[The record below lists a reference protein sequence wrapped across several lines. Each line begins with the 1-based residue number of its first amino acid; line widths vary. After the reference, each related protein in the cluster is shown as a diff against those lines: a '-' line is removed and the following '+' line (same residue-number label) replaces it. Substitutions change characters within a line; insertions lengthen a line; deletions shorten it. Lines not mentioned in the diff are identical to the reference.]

1 MNKTT
6 SFNQDGETFSYA
18 LLCEALDKCSQSIL
32 LLNAEADIIYSTP
45 HVEKISGYKAE
56 DLIGT
61 NAFKY
66 FLQGDVPS
74 AKEYH
79 EILLGQADYTGSAL
93 VQVVHKNGHAI
104 WIEAIAKNVMHNP
117 TLNCILV
124 FLRQSSDDKSRY
136 ENLITQSIIRAK
148 EEEREFLATELHD
161 NINQIISTSRLLI
174 DAARTGGNREELLRL
189 SSEHLQMAT
198 NEIRKLSHSMVS
210 YDLQQFGLQHA
221 VGSFVDTV
229 SKGTGIFFTFLF
241 EPGIEQLTSEQNLH
255 LYRVIQESVNN
266 IIKHAEASRVL
277 IRISREEKIMTLLIE
292 DNGKGFSFNDIKPG
306 MGMAS
311 IRNRVKL
318 LEGHLHITAPKGQGT
333 SIEIH
338 FPM

>member
-1 MNKTT
+1 
-6 SFNQDGETFSYA
+6 
-18 LLCEALDKCSQSIL
+18 
-32 LLNAEADIIYSTP
+32 
-45 HVEKISGYKAE
+45 
-56 DLIGT
+56 
-61 NAFKY
+61 
-66 FLQGDVPS
+66 
-74 AKEYH
+74 
-79 EILLGQADYTGSAL
+79 
-93 VQVVHKNGHAI
+93 
-104 WIEAIAKNVMHNP
+104 
-117 TLNCILV
+117 LV